1 MELQRRRGA
10 EKSRGFPL
18 RLWSSAGVSAS
29 YREEEKEGRLPQ
41 VGNAGSTQVQF
52 PNTARS
58 AAMLKN
64 NLAVRPPEVSTAVLQ
79 MPVETRGSRRE
90 LVKRQRRM
98 QRIEGKTLV
107 IGIDLARER
116 QALTF
121 GSGGELTG
129 GERVRMG
136 PPDPGAAVPPHP
148 PHMF

>member
-1 MELQRRRGA
+1 
-10 EKSRGFPL
+10 
-18 RLWSSAGVSAS
+18 
-29 YREEEKEGRLPQ
+29 
-41 VGNAGSTQVQF
+41 
-52 PNTARS
+52 
-58 AAMLKN
+58 MLKN

-121 GSGGELTG
+121 GSGGGDIGRER
-129 GERVRMG
+129 GEMG
-136 PPDPGAAVPPHP
+136 PPHLGAAAAPVAPEMWGCPGLGRGGGGVPAAGRDREG
-148 PHMF
+148 

>member
-1 MELQRRRGA
+1 
-10 EKSRGFPL
+10 
-18 RLWSSAGVSAS
+18 
-29 YREEEKEGRLPQ
+29 
-41 VGNAGSTQVQF
+41 
-52 PNTARS
+52 
-58 AAMLKN
+58 MLKN

-121 GSGGELTG
+121 GSGGGSIGRQRIE
-129 GERVRMG
+129 MG
-136 PPDPGAAVPPHP
+136 PQHPGAAGAPAAREVCGGHGVGRGGGGGEPARG
-148 PHMF
+148 

>member
-1 MELQRRRGA
+1 
-10 EKSRGFPL
+10 
-18 RLWSSAGVSAS
+18 
-29 YREEEKEGRLPQ
+29 
-41 VGNAGSTQVQF
+41 
-52 PNTARS
+52 
-58 AAMLKN
+58 MLKN

-121 GSGGELTG
+121 GSGGG
-129 GERVRMG
+129 GIGRERGEGG
-136 PPDPGAAVPPHP
+136 PPDPGRGGGARAPGVGEGRGGGPGGGGGGGGRRC
-148 PHMF
+148 